1 MNDHYHQGLLHL
13 THLLIGADGNV
24 DKTEINALKK
34 IRQVEKIPDDIFKAF
49 QELVK
54 GKTEKE
60 IYKTGM
66 ALVNKCNKEEKLR
79 TFATLYRLSEVD
91 GNVHVKEIKLLMY
104 AIELAGIEFDD
115 VVQAADRASIL

>member
-1 MNDHYHQGLLHL
+1 MNDHYHQALLYL

-24 DKTEINALKK
+24 DKTEIDALKK
-34 IRQVEKIPDDIFKAF
+34 IRQVEKIPDDTFKDF
-49 QELVK
+49 QQLVK

-60 IYKTGM
+60 IYKAGM
-66 ALVNKCNKEEKLR
+66 ALLNECSREKKLK
-79 TFATLYRLSEVD
+79 TFATLYKLSEVD

-115 VVQAADRASIL
+115 VVQAADKASIL